1 MAVPCCSDKEHR
13 ATETKEKDNNVDD
26 GQAERKSKKGAEIQV
41 NQRCF
46 LMRRPSHKAC
56 RAVTGNHFLSGMG
69 GEGGET
75 KTERQGKKKV
85 RVGCQGREN
94 ERGGVS
100 GKGCQASE

>member
-13 ATETKEKDNNVDD
+13 ATETKEKNNNVDD

-56 RAVTGNHFLSGMG
+56 RAVTGNHFYMG
-69 GEGGET
+69 RGEKGG
-75 KTERQGKKKV
+75 KQRQRGKARK
-85 RVGCQGREN
+85 R
-94 ERGGVS
+94 
-100 GKGCQASE
+100 

>member
-13 ATETKEKDNNVDD
+13 ATETKEKNNSVDD

-56 RAVTGNHFLSGMG
+56 RAVTGNHFYQGW
-69 GEGGET
+69 GEKGE
-75 KTERQGKKKV
+75 KQRQRGKARK
-85 RVGCQGREN
+85 R
-94 ERGGVS
+94 
-100 GKGCQASE
+100 